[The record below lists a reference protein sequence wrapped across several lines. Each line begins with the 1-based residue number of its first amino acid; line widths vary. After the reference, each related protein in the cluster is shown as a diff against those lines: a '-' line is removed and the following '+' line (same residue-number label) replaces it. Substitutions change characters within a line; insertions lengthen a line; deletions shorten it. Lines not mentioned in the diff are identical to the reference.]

1 MMQTQS
7 KILVTG
13 AAGFIGSHLVRRLLA
28 EGYAV
33 RAVDN
38 LSTGKLER
46 LDGFLDRIEFR
57 VADIC
62 DPGVCAWA
70 VEGVDGVLHE
80 AALPSVA
87 RSLED
92 PVSTD
97 RVNVGGTVTLLE
109 ACRRAGV
116 RRLVLAGSSSVYG
129 VSLVLP
135 KVETMAPAPLSPYAV
150 SKLAAE
156 YYCSVFAHLGYVE
169 TVSLRYFNVFG
180 PMQDPA
186 SEYAAVIP
194 RFITA
199 LLDGR
204 PVTVNGDGSQS
215 RDFTFIDNVVE
226 ANLLALTAPGA
237 SGQAINIGC
246 GERTTL
252 LELIA
257 ELERIVGRRAA
268 VQHGPP
274 RPGDVPHSL
283 ADIDKA
289 RGLLGYAPKVSLRQG
304 LERTVEWFAAMQAA
318 ARS

>member
-1 MMQTQS
+1 MPTRS
-7 KILVTG
+7 RILVTG

-28 EGYAV
+28 DGYLV
-33 RAVDN
+33 RALDD
-38 LSTGKLER
+38 LSTGKMER
-46 LDGFLDRIEFR
+46 LGGLLDRIEFR
-57 VADIC
+57 QADIC
-62 DPGVCAWA
+62 DPDVCAWA
-70 VEGVDGVLHE
+70 VEGVEGVLHE

-92 PVSTD
+92 PRSAD

-129 VSLVLP
+129 DSAVLP
-135 KVETMAPAPLSPYAV
+135 KVETMDPAPLSPYAA

-194 RFITA
+194 KFITA
-199 LLDGR
+199 LLEGR
-204 PVTVNGDGSQS
+204 PVCVHGDGEQS
-215 RDFTFIDNVVE
+215 RDFTYIENVVE
-226 ANLLALTAPGA
+226 ANLLALNSPKANGH
-237 SGQAINIGC
+237 AINIGC

-252 LELIA
+252 LQLIA
-257 ELERIVGRRAA
+257 ELERITGRRAS
-268 VQHGPP
+268 VEHGPP

-283 ADIDKA
+283 ADINKA
-289 RGLLGYAPKVSLRQG
+289 RNLLGYNPKVDLRQG
-304 LERTVEWFAAMQAA
+304 LQRTVEWFAAGT
-318 ARS
+318 SVTD

>member
-1 MMQTQS
+1 MRKRS

-13 AAGFIGSHLVRRLLA
+13 AAGFIGAHLVRQLL
-28 EGYAV
+28 EDGYAV
-33 RAVDN
+33 RAVDD
-38 LSTGKLER
+38 LSTGKLDR
-46 LDGFLDRIEFR
+46 LAGLLDRIEFR
-57 VADIC
+57 EASIC
-62 DPGVCAWA
+62 DPEVCAWA

-92 PVSTD
+92 PLSAD

-109 ACRRAGV
+109 ACRRGGV

-129 VSLVLP
+129 DSAVLP
-135 KVETMAPAPLSPYAV
+135 KVETMPPAPLSPYAAG
-150 SKLAAE
+150 KLAAE
-156 YYCSVFAHLGYVE
+156 YYCSVFACLGFVE

-199 LLDGR
+199 LLEGR
-204 PVTVNGDGSQS
+204 PICVYGDGQQS
-215 RDFTFIDNVVE
+215 RDFTYIENVVE
-226 ANLLALTAPGA
+226 ANLLALTSPRANGE
-237 SGQAINIGC
+237 AINIGC

-252 LELIA
+252 LQLIEELQQIT
-257 ELERIVGRRAA
+257 GRRA
-268 VQHGPP
+268 VVTHCPP

-283 ADIDKA
+283 ADISKA
-289 RGLLGYAPKVSLRQG
+289 RDLLGYVPRVGLREG
-304 LERTVEWFAAMQAA
+304 LERTVAWFSSSREAAVI
-318 ARS
+318 